1 MRDSSFDYMTR
12 IWNRRSLEREFQRLW
27 RDASRRKKTISVLF
41 IDIDR
46 FKEFNDSYGHEAGD
60 RVLRATARV
69 IERSMSRPLDLCCRW
84 GGEEFLAVL
93 PETSAEEA
101 RAVAERIRER
111 ISIMKLRLKCTALP
125 LITLSIGIAAS
136 QTDAVAS
143 PSELIA
149 RADKALLLAKEQ
161 GRDQV
166 VIA

>member
-1 MRDSSFDYMTR
+1 MRDSSFDYMTK

-111 ISIMKLRLKCTALP
+111 IRIMKLRLKCTSLP
-125 LITLSIGIAAS
+125 QITLSIGIAAS
-136 QTDAVAS
+136 RTDAIGS
-143 PSELIA
+143 PDELIA

-166 VIA
+166 FIG